1 MHPDNKSGNLEIDL
15 SDGHLPSFMIMPRQN
30 QNHLPK
36 QHNLYTRN
44 STNFSSEN
52 FILDYLNIDW
62 DEVIDINRNDINF
75 SMDNFLSKFNALLDG
90 HMPLRKLT
98 QKEFKQKFKPWIS
111 KNIIGKISEK
121 NKIFRK
127 YINCKNDICK
137 AELFEQ
143 FKILKNETTHLTC
156 SGKKAYYQKYFAEN
170 KNNLQK
176 IWKGIKEIINI
187 KSKNFDY
194 PTCLLVGDIN
204 ITDPTAITNDYF
216 TSIAD
221 DILKKRK
228 YNGTNSHR
236 NFLANRL
243 VENFVF
249 EECNENEVKSIIS
262 TLNVSKSSGPN
273 SIPTHILH
281 LLKEEI
287 CKPLNKI
294 FNLSFS
300 TGQYPNIL
308 KISKTIPIFKKGSL
322 LLVNNYRPISLLSN
336 LNKILE
342 KIVHERIYKF
352 LEDYQCIYS
361 LQFGFRKKHST
372 NHALMDITE
381 TIRQALDNK
390 KFACGVFVDHDILI
404 DKLEHWY

>member
-1 MHPDNKSGNLEIDL
+1 M
-15 SDGHLPSFMIMPRQN
+15 
-30 QNHLPK
+30 
-36 QHNLYTRN
+36 TR
-44 STNFSSEN
+44 
-52 FILDYLNIDW
+52 
-62 DEVIDINRNDINF
+62 
-75 SMDNFLSKFNALLDG
+75 
-90 HMPLRKLT
+90 
-98 QKEFKQKFKPWIS
+98 
-111 KNIIGKISEK
+111 
-121 NKIFRK
+121 
-127 YINCKNDICK
+127 
-137 AELFEQ
+137 
-143 FKILKNETTHLTC
+143 

-194 PTCLLVGDIN
+194 PTCLLFRDIN
-204 ITDPTAITNDYF
+204 ITDPTAITNSFNDYF

-262 TLNVSKSSGPN
+262 ILNVSKSSGPN

-308 KISKTIPIFKKGSL
+308 KISKIIPIFKKGSRL
-322 LLVNNYRPISLLSN
+322 LASNYRPISPLSN

-352 LEDYQCIYS
+352 LEDYQC
-361 LQFGFRKKHST
+361 
-372 NHALMDITE
+372 E
-381 TIRQALDNK
+381 
-390 KFACGVFVDHDILI
+390 V
-404 DKLEHWY
+404 